1 MKKYYFLASI
11 FVAII
16 LIYFLF
22 TDNKDQIELKEDLK
36 KFKNADTLSKVEILN
51 PTLKSKGLNSKPY
64 EISAKKGVQIDND
77 LELHEVKG
85 KFTNEKGEL
94 LNISADL
101 GFYSQINQTIKL
113 YGNVKLNDEFKNTTT
128 AEIVTISI
136 NSRKIELFDN
146 VVTIINN
153 SIIQSNTSTVDK
165 KNGTITYNG
174 NVEVIIDNSQSK

>member
-1 MKKYYFLASI
+1 M
-11 FVAII
+11 
-16 LIYFLF
+16 
-22 TDNKDQIELKEDLK
+22 
-36 KFKNADTLSKVEILN
+36 
-51 PTLKSKGLNSKPY
+51 
-64 EISAKKGVQIDND
+64 
-77 LELHEVKG
+77 
-85 KFTNEKGEL
+85 